1 MHKDCWN
8 SFKKFANSKD
18 GSAHWAKKWKTLD
31 NAYVNFSHF
40 AWVNDGAAG
49 WSFTKYGI
57 FHAWHRHVA
66 YFMGAQFPCIDLLIS
81 VAYASSDGTI
91 TADSMAFIAI
101 SVKNLSGKSKDSLKR
116 QNIEEDLILRTPNV
130 AGQYTKP
137 EDRSTLLLSLRTL
150 PFIYQGEGTKLAEDN
165 ANAHKWIELTE
176 NNPYIAFVMSIG
188 SGDKIRVDQRFVSEL
203 QVSQSLQ
210 WN

>member
-1 MHKDCWN
+1 MHKDCWD
-8 SFKKFANSKD
+8 SFKKFDNSKD
-18 GSAHWAKKWKTLD
+18 GSARWAKKWKILD

-40 AWVNDGAAG
+40 ARVKDGAAG

-66 YFMGAQFPCIDLLIS
+66 YFMGAQFPCIDLMIP
-81 VAYASSDGTI
+81 VAHVGPDGTI

-101 SVKNLSGKSKDSLKR
+101 SVKNISGKSKDSLKK
-116 QNIEEDLILRTPNV
+116 QNIEEDLVLGTLNAV
-130 AGQYTKP
+130 GQYTKP
-137 EDRSTLLLSLRTL
+137 ENRSTLLLSLRTL

-165 ANAHKWIELTE
+165 ANDRKWIELTE

-188 SGDKIRVDQRFVSEL
+188 SGDKIRDDQKFVPEL
-203 QVSQSLQ
+203 QVFQSS
-210 WN
+210 